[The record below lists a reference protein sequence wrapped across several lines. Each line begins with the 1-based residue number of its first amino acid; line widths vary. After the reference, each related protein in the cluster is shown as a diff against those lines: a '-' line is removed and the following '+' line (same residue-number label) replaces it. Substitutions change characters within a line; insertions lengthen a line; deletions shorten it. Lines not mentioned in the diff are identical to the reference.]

1 MTHSFLPI
9 LIMLAIALA
18 LGVVM
23 LALNWVIGRQ
33 QRNPSNLSPYESG
46 VPLLDENRKRVN
58 VRFYQIAMLFI
69 LFDIE
74 AAFLYPWAVIY
85 RGMISWYLFEEMLL
99 FILLLG
105 VGYVYVWKKK
115 AFDWKSDRMADLHPD
130 NPYAPDRFA
139 EPAKLAATTSP
150 DDAMKRFEYILARYP
165 TKEAALLP
173 TLHL

>member
-1 MTHSFLPI
+1 MTDSFVPVLI
-9 LIMLAIALA
+9 LLVVAVL
-18 LGVVM
+18 LGAAF
-23 LALNWVIGRQ
+23 LGLNWIIGRH
-33 QRNPSNLSPYESG
+33 QRNPSKLAPYESG

-85 RGMISWYLFEEMLL
+85 RDATRGNAGMFLFGEMLV

-115 AFDWKSDRMADLHPD
+115 AFDWK
-130 NPYAPDRFA
+130 
-139 EPAKLAATTSP
+139 
-150 DDAMKRFEYILARYP
+150 
-165 TKEAALLP
+165 
-173 TLHL
+173 